1 HVELL
6 SREEVAKMLGSD
18 AWFGGFWNRTG
29 GHINPLALSRG
40 LARAVLDREGRIFA
54 RSPATHFERKNNRWI
69 VTTPQGEIS
78 GRALILA
85 TNAYTGEFEKAL
97 APDIAREVMP
107 VRSWQ
112 MATEP
117 LSDAARKTVIPG
129 RQAMSD
135 THGELYFAR
144 YDARNRLVTGGALMG
159 TDVAQLKAAVG
170 ARL

>member
-1 HVELL
+1 GAAGVQ
-6 SREEVAKMLGSD
+6 SAAGGRTPPVAL
-18 AWFGGFWNRTG
+18 
-29 GHINPLALSRG
+29 PRG
-40 LARAVLDREGRIFA
+40 LARAALDRGARIFA
-54 RSPATHFERKNNRWI
+54 RSPASRFERRNNRWI
-69 VTTPQGEIS
+69 VTTPHGEIS

-85 TNAYTGEFEKAL
+85 TNAYTGEFEKRL

-135 THGELYFAR
+135 THGEQLGRASCR
-144 YDARNRLVTGGALMG
+144 EKGRLGGAR
-159 TDVAQLKAAVG
+159 G
-170 ARL
+170 ARRK